1 MKPETKLEYAQK
13 SLMLTANVFG
23 RMKSGTNHVLADF
36 KAVNELAFQWPI
48 DAKTKYTVKDFGFV
62 LERYIDN

>member
-36 KAVNELAFQWPI
+36 KAVNELAFHGPSMRKQNI
-48 DAKTKYTVKDFGFV
+48 
-62 LERYIDN
+62 R